1 MTVTEAGETT
11 SEDFLVETIADP
23 ETGVEIVFRAATES
37 ELEEAIEA
45 YFNPFHESNDGDII
59 A

>member
-11 SEDFLVETIADP
+11 SDVLVETIADP
-23 ETGVEIVFRAATES
+23 ETGVEIVFRAATAG

-45 YFNPFHESNDGDII
+45 YFDPFHESNDGDSV